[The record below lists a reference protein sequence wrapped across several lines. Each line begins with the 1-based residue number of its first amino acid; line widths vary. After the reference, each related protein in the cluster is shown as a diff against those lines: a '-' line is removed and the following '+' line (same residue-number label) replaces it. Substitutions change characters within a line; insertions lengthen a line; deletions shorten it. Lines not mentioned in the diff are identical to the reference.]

1 MLKFVVP
8 LYKENMKLLIKT
20 SLSQWICLNFAKIPI
35 FKMLCFITALFITA
49 CSSISK
55 TPVKSVD
62 VYIKPYYSAENG
74 KAENVF
80 VHKEID
86 PMLRENTLK
95 GYKSAVKFVEE
106 SPARISPITMFTLSA
121 RAYDFGLR
129 DEAVTWFYR
138 GQNRLITALYVLDL
152 PKQTVQ
158 DNTGF
163 SHVVGQFV
171 NAYAFCNFDK
181 QSRAAENAMKW
192 TITHPYEV
200 IFLPA
205 LPSKFADRRKA
216 LKEAEEKLVQ
226 RLQEQARFFGN
237 PKNKEKWQKERSE
250 NFVNERFCW

>member
-1 MLKFVVP
+1 MKP
-8 LYKENMKLLIKT
+8 L
-20 SLSQWICLNFAKIPI
+20 SKISVI
-35 FKMLCFITALFITA
+35 FTIIFMSGCTA
-49 CSSISK
+49 ISK
-55 TPVKSVD
+55 TPVKSLD
-62 VYIKPYYSAENG
+62 IYIKPYYSAEKG

-80 VHKEID
+80 VHKDID
-86 PMLRENTLK
+86 PMLRENTVK
-95 GYKSAVKFVEE
+95 GYESAVKFVEE
-106 SPARISPITMFTLSA
+106 NPARISPMTMFTLAA

-138 GQNRLITALYVLDL
+138 GQNRLITALYVLNL

-181 QSRAAENAMKW
+181 QSRAAENAVKW
-192 TITHPYEV
+192 TIAHPYEV

-205 LPSKFADRRKA
+205 LPAKFADRRKA

-226 RLQEQARFFGN
+226 RLQEQAHFFAN
-237 PKNKEKWQKERSE
+237 PNNKEKWQKERSE

>member
-1 MLKFVVP
+1 
-8 LYKENMKLLIKT
+8 MKLLIKT

-35 FKMLCFITALFITA
+35 FKMLGFITALFITA

-55 TPVKSVD
+55 EPVKTVD
-62 VYIKPYYSAENG
+62 IYIKPYYSAENG

-95 GYKSAVKFVEE
+95 GYKSTVKFLEE
-106 SPARISPITMFTLSA
+106 NPARISPMTMFTLAA

-171 NAYAFCNFDK
+171 NAYAFCDFDK
-181 QSRAAENAMKW
+181 QSRAAENAVKW
-192 TITHPYEV
+192 TIAHPYEV
-200 IFLPA
+200 VFLPA
-205 LPSKFADRRKA
+205 LPAKFADRQKA
-216 LKEAEEKLVQ
+216 LKESEEKLVQ
-226 RLQEQARFFGN
+226 RLQEQARFLLIQKIK
-237 PKNKEKWQKERSE
+237 KNGKKSGQKIL
-250 NFVNERFCW
+250 

>member
-1 MLKFVVP
+1 MLK
-8 LYKENMKLLIKT
+8 I
-20 SLSQWICLNFAKIPI
+20 
-35 FKMLCFITALFITA
+35 LCFITALFITA

-55 TPVKSVD
+55 EPVKTVD

-86 PMLRENTLK
+86 PMLRENTIK
-95 GYKSAVKFVEE
+95 GYESAVKFLEE
-106 SPARISPITMFTLSA
+106 NPARISPMTMFTLAA

-171 NAYAFCNFDK
+171 NAY
-181 QSRAAENAMKW
+181 
-192 TITHPYEV
+192 EV

-205 LPSKFADRRKA
+205 LPAKFADRQKA

-226 RLQEQARFFGN
+226 RLQEQARFFAN

>member
-1 MLKFVVP
+1 
-8 LYKENMKLLIKT
+8 
-20 SLSQWICLNFAKIPI
+20 
-35 FKMLCFITALFITA
+35 
-49 CSSISK
+49 
-55 TPVKSVD
+55 
-62 VYIKPYYSAENG
+62 

-95 GYKSAVKFVEE
+95 GYKSTVKFLEE
-106 SPARISPITMFTLSA
+106 NPARISPMTMFTLAA

-171 NAYAFCNFDK
+171 NAYAFCDFDK
-181 QSRAAENAMKW
+181 QSRAAENAVKW
-192 TITHPYEV
+192 TIAHPYEV
-200 IFLPA
+200 VFLPA
-205 LPSKFADRRKA
+205 LPAKFADRQKA
-216 LKEAEEKLVQ
+216 LKESEEKLVQ
-226 RLQEQARFFGN
+226 RLQEQARFFAN
-237 PKNKEKWQKERSE
+237 PKNKEKWQKKRSE